1 MKAIVINKADQS
13 LEYTEVTNPVLKEGE
28 VLIETHAAALN
39 RADLL
44 QREGNYP
51 PPPGCPE
58 WPGLEV
64 AGVIKEVAKNVTQWK
79 VGD

>member
-1 MKAIVINKADQS
+1 MKAIVINDDKS
-13 LEYTEVTNPVLKEGE
+13 LSYTNVPDPLLKQGE
-28 VLIETHAAALN
+28 VLIEVYASALN

-51 PPPGCPE
+51 PPPGCPD

-64 AGVIKEVAKNVTQWK
+64 AGIVKDVALLVPLE
-79 VGD
+79 G